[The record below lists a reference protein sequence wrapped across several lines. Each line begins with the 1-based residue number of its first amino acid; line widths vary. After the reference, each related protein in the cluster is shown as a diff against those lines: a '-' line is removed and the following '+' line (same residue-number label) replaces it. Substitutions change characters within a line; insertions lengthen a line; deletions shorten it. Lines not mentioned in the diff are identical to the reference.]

1 MYKLVVLTD
10 PENALGFR
18 LAGVDVQEASSP
30 SEAREKLTA
39 LINDDTSGIIAMN
52 EKFMGAIDERT
63 RRRIDTLYRPIIVPL
78 PIKEKLVEGEETRR
92 SYLSRLVQR
101 AIGFDITLKR

>member
-18 LAGVDVQEASSP
+18 LAGVDVEEATTVT
-30 SEAREKLTA
+30 EAREKLVA
-39 LINDDTSGIIAMN
+39 LINSDTSGIIAIN
-52 EKFMGAIDERT
+52 EGFMGAIDDRT
-63 RRRIDTLYRPIIVPL
+63 RQRIDSLYRPIVVPL
-78 PIKEKLVEGEETRR
+78 PLKEKLVEGGEGRR
-92 SYLSRLVQR
+92 SYLSRLVRR